1 MKRLFALILLLSLL
15 CLWGCGKP
23 AEQTAPTTEATQV
36 TASSDVPQTTE
47 ETEAPV
53 PSTTEEVTGETCTPA
68 LYKVTGE
75 NDAVLYLFGSIHATD
90 YRAYPLPDYV
100 MQAYEESD
108 YLAVEC
114 DITDYAAQGEMAAKM
129 LESDGTTIADHIG
142 QETYEAA
149 KTFLTEQ
156 GQYYSLLDNVS
167 PAVWMSLLENIIV
180 EMSGLDAMDGIDL
193 FFLCLAAE
201 ENKEIREV
209 ESLEF
214 QYDLLTGFSDEL
226 MSLII
231 GDLVE
236 YSQEAADDNMALYE
250 VWLAGDEAAFA
261 ELSEEE
267 VPEEEAGLYVEYTTK
282 LLTERN
288 ISMADTTEDYLVQ
301 GGTGFFVVGAAHI
314 IGEGACA
321 ELLAQ
326 RGYSVERIG

>member
-1 MKRLFALILLLSLL
+1 MKRFFALFLLLSLL

-53 PSTTEEVTGETCTPA
+53 PSTTEEETGETCTPV

-75 NDAVLYLFGSIHATD
+75 NGAVLYLFGSIHATD

-129 LESDGTTIADHIG
+129 LTSDGTTIADHIG

-149 KTFLTEQ
+149 KSFLTKQ
-156 GQYYSLLDNVS
+156 GQYYSLLDTVS
-167 PAVWMSLLENIIV
+167 PAVWMSLLENIII

-193 FFLCLAAE
+193 FFLGLAAE
-201 ENKEIREV
+201 ENKEVREV

-214 QYDLLTGFSDEL
+214 QYDLMTGFSDEL
-226 MSLII
+226 MALII
-231 GDLVE
+231 GSYVE
-236 YSQEAADDNMALYE
+236 DPQVSADETLQLYE

-267 VPEEEAGLYVEYTTK
+267 APEEEAELYAEYTTK
-282 LLTERN
+282 LVAERN
-288 ISMADTTEDYLVQ
+288 ISMADSAEDYLAR